1 MSVFNSSG
9 PYEFQGSVP
18 PEDCDKLWL
27 YVEAD
32 DGPGVHSRYL
42 LDGCG
47 EHTLNIDIANNI
59 QVTGTVTLDGSPY
72 VGQIGVA
79 VGQMPPDFETRRIRS
94 TGSNVAGEYAFSAS
108 FDPAYCDDLWVW
120 LIGDTVDHLEKIP
133 GCGPQVVDVDAAVAD
148 LWNAVPG
155 QDLLGRQLVHG
166 QRRTQ
171 HPGTH
176 IGDVGQLQEALHR
189 AVLAQ
194 RAVKE
199 RENDQGSVG
208 GEAGEVR

>member
-1 MSVFNSSG
+1 MSVFNSNG

-79 VGQMPPDFETRRIRS
+79 VGQMPPDLETRRIRS

-133 GCGPQVVDVDAAVAD
+133 GCGPQVVDVDAVS
-148 LWNAVPG
+148 L
-155 QDLLGRQLVHG
+155 
-166 QRRTQ
+166 
-171 HPGTH
+171 
-176 IGDVGQLQEALHR
+176 
-189 AVLAQ
+189 
-194 RAVKE
+194 
-199 RENDQGSVG
+199 
-208 GEAGEVR
+208 

>member
-1 MSVFNSSG
+1 MSYASPGHTWGVSTASAVPHGSARRRLCAIVPHVRGPGQCPYSTRAALTNSRGASLLRTATSSG
-9 PYEFQGSVP
+9 
-18 PEDCDKLWL
+18 C
-27 YVEAD
+27 VEAD

-47 EHTLNIDIANNI
+47 EHTLNINIANNI

-79 VGQMPPDFETRRIRS
+79 VGQMPPDLETHRIRS

-133 GCGPQVVDVDAAVAD
+133 GCGPQGVDVDAVS
-148 LWNAVPG
+148 L
-155 QDLLGRQLVHG
+155 
-166 QRRTQ
+166 
-171 HPGTH
+171 
-176 IGDVGQLQEALHR
+176 
-189 AVLAQ
+189 
-194 RAVKE
+194 
-199 RENDQGSVG
+199 
-208 GEAGEVR
+208 

>member
-79 VGQMPPDFETRRIRS
+79 VGQMPPTLKPFEYGPQGQTWRVSTLFPRASTRR
-94 TGSNVAGEYAFSAS
+94 TATTF
-108 FDPAYCDDLWVW
+108 
-120 LIGDTVDHLEKIP
+120 
-133 GCGPQVVDVDAAVAD
+133 GCG
-148 LWNAVPG
+148 
-155 QDLLGRQLVHG
+155 
-166 QRRTQ
+166 
-171 HPGTH
+171 
-176 IGDVGQLQEALHR
+176 
-189 AVLAQ
+189 
-194 RAVKE
+194 
-199 RENDQGSVG
+199 
-208 GEAGEVR
+208 